1 MEKIK
6 SVIAID
12 NGFLPVIERQFC
24 IKGKEYKVIKQDRT
38 SFTIESEVAD
48 DHLFFM
54 NNKHFKLIYE
64 KVFRTKVISAFPAC
78 GKTYFY
84 KNKQD
89 DFEGILDSDSSDF
102 SWVKDEDG
110 KNTEERNPDF
120 PNNYIQHIKENIG
133 KVEIIFV
140 SSHKVVRDALKENDI
155 DYNLIYPR
163 KDQKEDWMRRFINR
177 GNNENF
183 VNFISK
189 NWDSFIDDMDEDDY
203 PLKIELPYYN
213 HNYIDNIMIF

>member
-1 MEKIK
+1 MKKIK

-38 SFTIESEVAD
+38 SFIIKSEVAD

-54 NNKHFKLIYE
+54 NNKHFRLIYE
-64 KVFRTKVISAFPAC
+64 KLPLFTKVISAFPAC
-78 GKTYFY
+78 GKTFFY

-89 DFEGILDSDSSDF
+89 DFEGILDSDLSDF
-102 SWVKDEDG
+102 DKLND
-110 KNTEERNPDF
+110 
-120 PNNYIQHIKENIG
+120 YIQHIKDNIG
-133 KVEIIFV
+133 KVEVILV
-140 SSHKVVRDALKENDI
+140 SAHKVVRDALKENDI

-163 KDQKEDWMRRFINR
+163 KDQKEDWMRRFVNR

-189 NWDSFIDDMDEDDY
+189 NWDSFIDDMDKDDH